1 MLNNLKIVAGI
12 VTYNRKKLLL
22 ECLGAV
28 LNQSFPVEKVI
39 LIDNASTDGTY
50 EELAEKGFLENSKII
65 YVKMEKNTGGSGGF
79 HKIFSEIS
87 MMECDWVWIMDDDTI
102 PSQNC
107 LEELVKALDIL
118 NRERLKLAL
127 NGGKIST
134 KHSSNQ
140 TRPISFLAGS
150 IFGENGEYMNVPDI
164 NDLPSDNGYPYWYEM
179 LSHNMINIKSATFV
193 SLLINKNAVLQC
205 GLPCKDYFIWGDDTE
220 YTRRMT
226 TFFGDAFLV
235 GSSVAIH
242 KRIGAKALNIEYEI
256 DPNRIK
262 MFHYFYRNN
271 NINLRLYNHE
281 NKIKLLIKGIV
292 KAFRVL
298 FKSMGFAK
306 CKAILKGNF
315 EALLQYKKFRSYIE
329 DELKKDNA
337 FQQ

>member
-140 TRPISFLAGS
+140 TRPISFLASS
-150 IFGENGEYMNVPDI
+150 IFGENGEYMNVPNI
-164 NDLPSDNGYPYWYEM
+164 NHAPSDNGYPYWYEM
-179 LSHNMINIKSATFV
+179 LKFNMVNIKAATFV
-193 SLLINKNAVLQC
+193 SLLVNKKAVHQC

-220 YTRRMT
+220 YTIRMT

-242 KRIGAKALNIEYEI
+242 KRIGA
-256 DPNRIK
+256 IK

-281 NKIKLLIKGIV
+281 NKIKLLIKGFV

-306 CKAILKGNF
+306 CRAILKGNF

-329 DELKKDNA
+329 GELKKDNA